1 MRFQINSKVKKVRN
15 KSVAVLDIRSS
26 EIVAAVAQKGV
37 NNTFILKSKCS
48 IPYDGFAEGELLD
61 IKNFKSAIKKAYR
74 DAITSYGAPVKQVF
88 VGIPGEFLTVEQT
101 DKVISFQSP
110 ERISKRHIESLINA
124 SLPDTGRDSVI
135 IKCSPLYYVLSDNR
149 KVISP
154 MGEVSSNLRARLSFF
169 SCKSEILECVQ
180 NAFESVSDVKVFNW
194 VPSIQAE
201 VLYLIEPEKRD
212 NFAVMLDLGEISST
226 FAVACGNGIAFSESF
241 SVGVNHVAVLLMEAL
256 DIPYDVALWFI
267 KNVNLNAKEKLVSY
281 EEYNEDGKIYK
292 FPSAEIKEYIREG
305 LDVLCGIIE
314 ECRQSYVGKDLS
326 NKPLLITG
334 EGVGVIRGLNEHLS
348 SRLVTPV
355 DVIVPKLP
363 YYDKPQFSSLFSLL
377 AYVLG

>member
-1 MRFQINSKVKKVRN
+1 MRK
-15 KSVAVLDIRSS
+15 KSVAVLDIRST

-37 NNTFILKSKCS
+37 NNTFILKSKYVL
-48 IPYDGFAEGELLD
+48 PYDGFAEGELLD
-61 IKNFKSAIKKAYR
+61 KKDFQAAIKKAYK
-74 DAITSYGAPVKQVF
+74 DAVTSFGAPVKEVY

-110 ERISKRHIESLINA
+110 ERISKRHVESLINA
-124 SLPDTGRDSVI
+124 SLPDVDEDSVI

-154 MGEVSSNLRARLSFF
+154 LGEVSSNLRARLSFF
-169 SCKSEILECVQ
+169 SCKTAFLECIQ
-180 NAFESVSDVKVFNW
+180 RAFESVSDVKVFNW
-194 VPSIQAE
+194 IPGIYAQVM
-201 VLYLIEPEKRD
+201 YLIEPEKRD
-212 NFAVMLDLGEISST
+212 NYAMILDLGEISST
-226 FAVACGNGIAFSESF
+226 FAVACGNGIAFSDSF

-267 KNVNLNAKEKLVSY
+267 KNVNLNSRDKVVSY
-281 EEYNEDGKIYK
+281 EEYNDNGTIYS
-292 FPSAEIKEYIREG
+292 FPTSEMKDLIREG
-305 LDVLCGIIE
+305 LDGICEMIE

-355 DVIVPKLP
+355 EVVVPKLP
-363 YYDKPQFSSLFSLL
+363 YYDKPQFASLFSIL
-377 AYVLG
+377 AEVLG